1 MRENIINVLKNS
13 DKALDIYELQDRLNI
28 DTVEETKEFSEEL
41 KKLEDEVIVYHSN
54 KDKYMMLENSHL
66 RKGVMRAN
74 KKGFLRQQNS
84 YVCSALS
91 VQLLYQR
98 LWVLPISRKE
108 QAYSQKKTDAGGD
121 PWWGYCFTGYG
132 T

>member
-28 DTVEETKEFSEEL
+28 DTVEETKEFSEEI

-66 RKGVMRAN
+66 RKGIMRAN
-74 KKGFLRQQNS
+74 KKGFGF
-84 YVCSALS
+84 V
-91 VQLLYQR
+91 
-98 LWVLPISRKE
+98 
-108 QAYSQKKTDAGGD
+108 
-121 PWWGYCFTGYG
+121 
-132 T
+132 